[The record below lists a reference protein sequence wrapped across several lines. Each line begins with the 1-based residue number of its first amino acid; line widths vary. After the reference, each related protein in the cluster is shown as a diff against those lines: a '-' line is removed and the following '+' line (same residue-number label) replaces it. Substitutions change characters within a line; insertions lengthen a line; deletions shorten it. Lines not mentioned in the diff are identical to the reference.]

1 MSIERE
7 VENMADENIN
17 RIFSNNLRKWLSIRH
32 KTQAD
37 MYKKMGVSSASAADW
52 CTGIKIPRVDK
63 IVELADWLMIELSDL
78 LEDGDRTPS
87 DMDRL
92 IYRLKDDRY
101 FYELVRDINGF
112 DDNLF
117 QKVIDY
123 VELLKK

>member
-1 MSIERE
+1 
-7 VENMADENIN
+7 MADENIN

-37 MYKKMGVSSASAADW
+37 MYKKIGVSSASAADW
-52 CTGIKIPRVDK
+52 CTGKKMPRVDK

-117 QKVIDY
+117 QKVSDY

>member
-1 MSIERE
+1 
-7 VENMADENIN
+7 
-17 RIFSNNLRKWLSIRH
+17 
-32 KTQAD
+32 
-37 MYKKMGVSSASAADW
+37 MGVSSASAADW
-52 CTGIKIPRVDK
+52 CTGKKMPKVDK
-63 IVELADWLMIELSDL
+63 IVALADWLMIELSDL
-78 LEDGDRTPS
+78 LEDGDRVPS

-117 QKVIDY
+117 QKVSDY